1 MNKYLIKFSKIGNMK
16 YISHLDL
23 MNVFQR
29 VFRRAGIQLVYSQGF
44 SPHPKISIAHP
55 LSLGIES
62 IGEYME
68 IELVNHWD
76 AQELL
81 LALNK
86 QLPKGIGILA
96 CKEIVKKIKSLA
108 AEVRYAEYNLTF
120 LKEGLNSNQIKN
132 AIQTYLDMEEI
143 IVIKK
148 QVKKKKE
155 KEIDIKPLILTFKL
169 EEETEVDFKI
179 FTILKTGSNGNLN
192 PELLMKSFIDKMEL
206 DIDKDTLHILR
217 KDMYLTTKQD
227 MLTTLYDI

>member
-68 IELVNHWD
+68 FELVNHWD
-76 AQELL
+76 TQELL
-81 LALNK
+81 LTLNK
-86 QLPKGIGILA
+86 QLPKGIGIMA

-108 AEVRYAEYNLTF
+108 AEVRYAAYDLSF
-120 LKEGLNSNQIKN
+120 SKQGLDSDEIKN
-132 AIQTYLDMEEI
+132 AIQAYLNMDEI
-143 IVIKK
+143 IVI
-148 QVKKKKE
+148 
-155 KEIDIKPLILTFKL
+155 
-169 EEETEVDFKI
+169 
-179 FTILKTGSNGNLN
+179 
-192 PELLMKSFIDKMEL
+192 
-206 DIDKDTLHILR
+206 
-217 KDMYLTTKQD
+217 
-227 MLTTLYDI
+227 